1 MVWNIVILFRKM
13 ESCSSESLTNILVWN
28 LISCGGNRWL
38 RFLWKKSFISP
49 ASITNIL
56 IGVFQFHWILLV
68 LNCDLKFLLLY
79 CLKKWNTVS
88 QNHLLIFSSEILIPK
103 LIWLTASRWLKVLW
117 KRSLIS
123 PSSGRKGLTVQNLIF
138 LIFQSN
144 GLLDS

>member
-1 MVWNIVILFRKM
+1 MVWNIVILFRKI

-56 IGVFQFHWILLV
+56 IGVFQFHWILLI
-68 LNCDLKFLLLY
+68 LKLWSEISFVILFKKLEY
-79 CLKKWNTVS
+79 CFTESFIN
-88 QNHLLIFSSEILIPK
+88 ILIPNS
-103 LIWLTASRWLKVLW
+103 IWLAASRWLKVLW
-117 KRSLIS
+117 KRRLTS

>member
-1 MVWNIVILFRKM
+1 MFWNIVILFRKM

-56 IGVFQFHWILLV
+56 IGVFQFHWILLI
-68 LNCDLKFLLLY
+68 LKLWSEISFVILFKKLEY
-79 CLKKWNTVS
+79 CFTESFIN
-88 QNHLLIFSSEILIPK
+88 ILIPYS
-103 LIWLTASRWLKVLW
+103 IWLTASRWLKVLW

>member
-1 MVWNIVILFRKM
+1 MFWNIVILFRKM

-56 IGVFQFHWILLV
+56 IGVFQFHWILLI
-68 LNCDLKFLLLY
+68 LKLWSKISFVILFKKMEY
-79 CLKKWNTVS
+79 CFTESFIN
-88 QNHLLIFSSEILIPK
+88 ILIPNS
-103 LIWLTASRWLKVLW
+103 IWLAASRWLKVLW

>member
-38 RFLWKKSFISP
+38 RFLWKKSFISS

-56 IGVFQFHWILLV
+56 IGVFQFHWILLI
-68 LNCDLKFLLLY
+68 LKLWSEISFVILFKKLEY
-79 CLKKWNTVS
+79 CFTESFIN
-88 QNHLLIFSSEILIPK
+88 ILIPNS
-103 LIWLTASRWLKVLW
+103 IWLAASRWLKVLW

-123 PSSGRKGLTVQNLIF
+123 PSSGRKGLTVLNIIF

>member
-56 IGVFQFHWILLV
+56 IGVFQFHWILLI
-68 LNCDLKFLLLY
+68 LKLWSEISFVILFKKLEY
-79 CLKKWNTVS
+79 CFTESFIN
-88 QNHLLIFSSEILIPK
+88 ILIPNS
-103 LIWLTASRWLKVLW
+103 IWLAASRWLKVLW

>member
-1 MVWNIVILFRKM
+1 MFWNIVILFRKM

-56 IGVFQFHWILLV
+56 IGVFQFHWILLI
-68 LNCDLKFLLLY
+68 LKLWSEISFVILFKKMEY
-79 CLKKWNTVS
+79 CFTESFIN
-88 QNHLLIFSSEILIPK
+88 ILIPNS
-103 LIWLTASRWLKVLW
+103 IWLTASRWLKVLW

-123 PSSGRKGLTVQNLIF
+123 PSSGRKGLTVLNIIF

>member
-1 MVWNIVILFRKM
+1 MVWNIVILFRKI

-56 IGVFQFHWILLV
+56 IGVFQFHWILLI
-68 LNCDLKFLLLY
+68 LKLWSEISFVILFKKLEY
-79 CLKKWNTVS
+79 CFTESFIN
-88 QNHLLIFSSEILIPK
+88 ILIPNS
-103 LIWLTASRWLKVLW
+103 IWLAASRWLKVLW

>member
-56 IGVFQFHWILLV
+56 IGVFQFHWILLI
-68 LNCDLKFLLLY
+68 LKLWSEISFVILFKKLEY
-79 CLKKWNTVS
+79 CFTESFIN
-88 QNHLLIFSSEILIPK
+88 ILIPNS
-103 LIWLTASRWLKVLW
+103 IWLTASRWLKVLW